1 MNSEEAVR
9 TRMIQA
15 RVLEAAV
22 VNDYEVLR
30 TGQLRFVIERS
41 SVQIRRAA
49 PVNTGDWAI
58 QSAQPIRFHVNT
70 TWDCRIRNN
79 PTETPATGICHRRV
93 NRATELSYYKL

>member
-49 PVNTGDWAI
+49 P
-58 QSAQPIRFHVNT
+58 Q
-70 TWDCRIRNN
+70 
-79 PTETPATGICHRRV
+79 
-93 NRATELSYYKL
+93 